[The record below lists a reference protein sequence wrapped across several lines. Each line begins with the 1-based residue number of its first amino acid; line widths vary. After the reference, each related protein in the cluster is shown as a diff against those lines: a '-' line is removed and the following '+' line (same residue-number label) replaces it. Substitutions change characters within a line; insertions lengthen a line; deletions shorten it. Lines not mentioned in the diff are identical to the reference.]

1 VVQTQKTNSFSTN
14 STTFVDI
21 TGFSVSITPSSAT
34 NKILVFVMLQV
45 SSNSGGWYGSRI
57 RLVRNSTAIAIG
69 DADGSRTRATFDF
82 AFNTGTSNLIS
93 PMPMVWLDSPSSTSA
108 VTYKCDIH
116 SIQNTTVW
124 VNRSSYDNPSDAYD
138 TDVVSTITAMEIAA

>member
-1 VVQTQKTNSFSTN
+1 VVQTQKTNSFSTS

-34 NKILVFVMLQV
+34 NKILVFVMVQA
-45 SSNSGGWYGSRI
+45 SSNNAGWYGSRI

-82 AFNTGTSNLIS
+82 SFNNGNNSLIT

-108 VTYKCDIH
+108 VTYKCDMQ
-116 SIQNTTVW
+116 SLQGTTAW
-124 VNRSSYDNPSDAYD
+124 INRSSYDNGTDAYD
-138 TDVVSTITAMEIAA
+138 TDVVSTITAMEIAV